1 MDRSLAPV
9 VKSSPEQQIRT
20 PSRAKQIL
28 NKIRFWEKKPEP
40 PLPHQ
45 SGLDDLDSTI
55 NHPSNLPVTPHPG
68 ALTQFTG
75 KPNLLEPLTL
85 RMPNRNSYNST
96 VQGSSNPYPNNPALF
111 TDKSSEPLMGH
122 PLKLNPPDV
131 IVDRPVH
138 LAWLDDPHIFADMLQ
153 DRNRGNETLNNLDHS
168 DNKAPETKALNPGL
182 ASSPE
187 PEGVDDAVMFG
198 AFPKDTQAMLATS
211 YRLQKA
217 LEIDNLNTRW
227 KLPQASDREI
237 GIDSTQKN
245 ALSDVLTTSH
255 ELQSQPE
262 IHDPDASPHSDIP
275 LIRQTGSDLIQKNAN
290 KLRSALDVCSKYAV
304 TANRKSEHK
313 QFVDAKVLALHMKD
327 NKEASNSQH
336 KVLISENSRNR
347 EQVCGFEGI
356 TNTAVTD
363 PELKEKSRGAR
374 QVGKE
379 VSGSHRDLF
388 QVTRFGA
395 KMGNEAIQDE
405 ESVAKDG
412 TSTTKPAIFRTKK
425 SSLAQTQVQVPSTY
439 DTKSVVGGQE
449 KVLLSNL
456 TTIGIPGKRIMGA
469 RKTAYASGDTIKY
482 SDKPESVRR
491 TIAVPEPS
499 MMPSTFTNVICQ
511 QDEFLV
517 APVLTLSLS
526 DRLPLTL
533 NPGLGQ
539 SELLLHLEV
548 GLDGVEAICR
558 GEVKI
563 KTSAYGK
570 ENVYEKPF
578 RTPGVANSR
587 DGKADER
594 WIFFGVRFQQTDEER
609 ANAKCGK
616 WACWGFPKLA
626 CSQFNKTRETISCGG
641 VTDSQGTEIPEYKI
655 NIRRTEL
662 LSSFGG
668 MAAMDLWEGALDWKD
683 EVWGKIVHSMD
694 CNSLETS
701 FLFADST
708 TYEVPRRRRKN
719 EPYNRNAK
727 RAKGNPRA

>member
-1 MDRSLAPV
+1 MDRSLAPA
-9 VKSSPEQQIRT
+9 VKSSPEPQVQQMRP
-20 PSRAKQIL
+20 PSKAKQIF
-28 NKIRFWEKKPEP
+28 NKIKFWEKKPES

-55 NHPSNLPVTPHPG
+55 NHSSNLSVTPHPG

-75 KPNLLEPLTL
+75 KPNLLEPSTL
-85 RMPNRNSYNST
+85 RMPNMNSYNST
-96 VQGSSNPYPNNPALF
+96 AQGLSKPCPNNPALF

-131 IVDRPVH
+131 IVDRPAH

-153 DRNRGNETLNNLDHS
+153 DRNLGNETLNNLDHS
-168 DNKAPETKALNPGL
+168 DNKAPETKASSPGL
-182 ASSPE
+182 ASPPE
-187 PEGVDDAVMFG
+187 PKGLDDAAMFG
-198 AFPKDTQAMLATS
+198 AFPKNVQAMLATS
-211 YRLQKA
+211 YRLQRE
-217 LEIDNLNTRW
+217 LEIDNPNTRW
-227 KLPQASDREI
+227 KLPQASNREI

-255 ELQSQPE
+255 GLQSQPE

-290 KLRSALDVCSKYAV
+290 KLRNALDICSKYAV

-313 QFVDAKVLALHMKD
+313 QFLDAKVLALHMKD
-327 NKEASNSQH
+327 NKEASN
-336 KVLISENSRNR
+336 ENSGNR
-347 EQVCGFEGI
+347 EQVCRFES
-356 TNTAVTD
+356 TSDTAVTN
-363 PELKEKSRGAR
+363 PELAEKSRGAW

-379 VSGSHRDLF
+379 IPGRHHDLF
-388 QVTRFGA
+388 QVTKFGA
-395 KMGNEAIQDE
+395 KMGNEATHE

-412 TSTTKPAIFRTKK
+412 TSTTKPVMFHTKK
-425 SSLAQTQVQVPSTY
+425 SSLAQTQVQVPSIY
-439 DTKSVVGGQE
+439 DTRLVVGGQD

-456 TTIGIPGKRIMGA
+456 ATIGTPGKRIMGA
-469 RKTAYASGDTIKY
+469 GKTAYASSDTIKY
-482 SDKPESVRR
+482 SEKPESVRR

-511 QDEFLV
+511 QDEFRV
-517 APVLTLSLS
+517 APVLTLSLT

-563 KTSAYGK
+563 KTSTYGK
-570 ENVYEKPF
+570 KDVYEKPF
-578 RTPGVANSR
+578 RTPGITDSR

-594 WIFFGVRFQQTDEER
+594 WIFFGIRFQQTDEER

-626 CSQFNKTRETISCGG
+626 CSQFKKTRENIICGG
-641 VTDSQGTEIPEYKI
+641 VTDSQGAEIPEYKI
-655 NIRRTEL
+655 NISRTEL

-694 CNSLETS
+694 FNSLETS

-708 TYEVPRRRRKN
+708 AYQVPRRRRKN
-719 EPYNRNAK
+719 EPYDRNAK
-727 RAKGNPRA
+727 RAKGNPQA